1 MIVNEL
7 MIYPLLLAA
16 QLEMASATSWGLTS
30 TSVARGQAAC
40 AGLATTATTAASQP
54 PPGTVNRHIIL
65 IIMTILTIILI
76 LITILILILL
86 PGHYKHHPRAAA
98 KLVPRSRP
106 RRLVHGLQ
114 VADWSRARLVVAMLL
129 SYWLILR

>member
-1 MIVNEL
+1 

-16 QLEMASATSWGLTS
+16 QLAMASATSWVLTS
-30 TSVARGQAAC
+30 TSLARGPAAC
-40 AGLATTATTAASQP
+40 AGLATMASTAASQP
-54 PPGTVNRHIIL
+54 QPGTVTRHIL
-65 IIMTILTIILI
+65 LTILI
-76 LITILILILL
+76 LLLIIILILILL

-114 VADWSRARLVVAMLL
+114 VRDWSRSGLVVAMLL
-129 SYWLILR
+129 SHWLTSG

>member
-1 MIVNEL
+1 
-7 MIYPLLLAA
+7 
-16 QLEMASATSWGLTS
+16 
-30 TSVARGQAAC
+30 
-40 AGLATTATTAASQP
+40 
-54 PPGTVNRHIIL
+54 
-65 IIMTILTIILI
+65 MTILTLI
-76 LITILILILL
+76 LIKILILILL

-114 VADWSRARLVVAMLL
+114 VADWSRALVVAMLL

>member
-1 MIVNEL
+1 

-65 IIMTILTIILI
+65 IIMTIL
-76 LITILILILL
+76 ILILL